1 LPTAEEA
8 LVESSSLDPFIA
20 GFLARVPAAVADSFT
35 EAQLKAV
42 KSAFARGAVPA
53 HFSDIRISI
62 PLITRRL
69 YFVLLAG
76 RERRSKERLSL
87 ERGLRSLWLVGNTV
101 VVAALA
107 LALLVSA
114 ATGLYVGK
122 RALGINVFPSIDM
135 LPDEEIESFLKR
147 ECRPRGGAID
157 RSGGPWL
164 RQVVAA
170 ERAVGPRNAS
180 RLD

>member
-1 LPTAEEA
+1 
-8 LVESSSLDPFIA
+8 VEPKSLDPFVA
-20 GFLARVPAAVADSFT
+20 RFLARVPAEVAETFT

-42 KSAFARGAVPA
+42 KSAFDRGGAPA
-53 HFSDIRISI
+53 HLSDIRISI

-76 RERRSKERLSL
+76 RERRSTERLTL

-107 LALLVSA
+107 LMLMVSA

-122 RALGINVFPSIDM
+122 RAFGINVLPGIDM
-135 LPDEEIESFLKR
+135 LPDEEIEGLLERKCPPR
-147 ECRPRGGAID
+147 RGGVAPGGAD
-157 RSGGPWL
+157 HAKRSPIP
-164 RQVVAA
+164 VMAA
-170 ERAVGPRNAS
+170 PRPEQPPGA
-180 RLD
+180 